1 MPSQPRVVSVS
12 DLKAHAL
19 ELVAK
24 VSATGGAFVIT
35 KRGKPVA
42 RLVPFRQVGK
52 AVPGRL
58 RHALVGMGDV
68 VSPTGADWE
77 SAR

>member
-1 MPSQPRVVSVS
+1 MASPPRVVTVS

-19 ELVAK
+19 ELVSR
-24 VSATGGAFVIT
+24 VSSSGATLVIT

-42 RLVPFRQVGK
+42 QLVPFRPAGK

-58 RHALVGMGDV
+58 RHALVALGDV
-68 VSPTGADWE
+68 VSPTGVDWE
-77 SAR
+77 AAR